1 MKHLVVV
8 GTQWGD
14 EGKGKIVDY
23 LAKPNKVSAVVRY
36 QGGNNA
42 GHTVVVGG
50 VKYPFHLLPSGILH
64 EQKTCVIGNG
74 VIIDPEILS
83 GEFKTLPKSHA
94 RLLISDKCHLIMPWH
109 KVIDG
114 IAGGK
119 LGTTGRGIGP
129 TYTDYIN
136 RRGIRLMDALDKKV
150 FLQRVKDELA
160 WNKKLIGIMAR
171 QSAGKAVKLNIT
183 AAKIVTDYQYY
194 INYLVR
200 QPRVTVGD
208 VSRFLNQVDAKNQ
221 AILFEGAQA
230 TLLDIA
236 HGIYPFVT
244 SSNPSVGGLFTGSG
258 FRPRSLRV
266 VGVAKAYTTKVG
278 AGPFPTELFDAISK
292 KLRDVGHEYGTTTGR
307 PRRCGWLDT
316 RVINYSKM
324 INGLDE
330 LALTKLDVLT
340 GINPIKIAVKPEF
353 NVNLKAIA
361 KAKLKFIKL
370 SGWEEDL
377 STIRRFKDLP
387 TAAKNYVKMVESLT
401 GLPVTMIGVGP
412 ARDQLLIKK

>member
-64 EQKTCVIGNG
+64 RQKTCVIGNG

-160 WNKKLIGIMAR
+160 WNKKLIGIM
-171 QSAGKAVKLNIT
+171 GGKLNLSAT
-183 AAKIVTDYQYY
+183 KVVTDYQRYL
-194 INYLVR
+194 NYLLR

-412 ARDQLLIKK
+412 SRDQLLIKK

>member
-244 SSNPSVGGLFTGSG
+244 SSNPSVGGLLTGTG

-278 AGPFPTELFDAISK
+278 AGPFPTELFDSVAEKIRK
-292 KLRDVGHEYGTTTGR
+292 VGVEFGTTTGR

-412 ARDQLLIKK
+412 SRDQLLIKK

>member
-1 MKHLVVV
+1 MKHLAVI

-23 LAKPNKVSAVVRY
+23 LAQPKKVSTIVRY

-42 GHTVVVGG
+42 GHTVVVNG
-50 VKYPFHLLPSGILH
+50 VKHAFHLIPSGILH
-64 EQKTCVIGNG
+64 STKTCVIGNG
-74 VIIDPEILS
+74 VIIDPKVLVEEL
-83 GEFKTLPKSHA
+83 KTLRQAQGYKHA
-94 RLLISDKCHLIMPWH
+94 KLVISEKCHLIMPWH
-109 KVIDG
+109 QMIDG

-129 TYTDYIN
+129 TYTDYIG
-136 RRGIRLMDALDKKV
+136 RRGIRLMDALEKKLFV
-150 FLQRVKDELA
+150 KRVKEELI
-160 WNKKLIGIMAR
+160 WNKKLIGIMG
-171 QSAGKAVKLNIT
+171 GKLTVT
-183 AAKIVTDYQYY
+183 AAKVVRDYGRYLNKLMRHPRIV
-194 INYLVR
+194 I
-200 QPRVTVGD
+200 GD
-208 VSRFLNQVDAKNQ
+208 VSQLLNQVDAKNQ
-221 AILFEGAQA
+221 VILFEGAQA

-412 ARDQLLIKK
+412 SRDQLLIKK

>member
-23 LAKPNKVSAVVRY
+23 LAQPKKVSAVVRY

-42 GHTVVVGG
+42 GHTVVVRG

-94 RLLISDKCHLIMPWH
+94 RLLISEKCHLIMPWH
-109 KVIDG
+109 QMIDG

-129 TYTDYIN
+129 TYTDYIG

-160 WNKKLIGIMAR
+160 WNKKLIGIM
-171 QSAGKAVKLNIT
+171 GGKLNLSAT
-183 AAKIVTDYQYY
+183 KVVTDYQRYL
-194 INYLVR
+194 NYLLR

-230 TLLDIA
+230 TLLDVA

-244 SSNPSVGGLFTGSG
+244 SSNPSVGGLLTGTG

-278 AGPFPTELFDAISK
+278 AGPFPTELFDSVAEKIRK
-292 KLRDVGHEYGTTTGR
+292 VGVEFGTTTGR

-412 ARDQLLIKK
+412 SRDQLLIKK

>member
-1 MKHLVVV
+1 MKHLAVI

-23 LAKPNKVSAVVRY
+23 LAQPKKVSTIVRY

-42 GHTVVVGG
+42 GHTVVVNG
-50 VKYPFHLLPSGILH
+50 VKHAFHLIPSGILH
-64 EQKTCVIGNG
+64 STKTCVIGNG
-74 VIIDPEILS
+74 VIIDPKVLVEEL
-83 GEFKTLPKSHA
+83 KTLRQAQGYKHA
-94 RLLISDKCHLIMPWH
+94 KLVISEKCHLIMPWH
-109 KVIDG
+109 QMIDG

-129 TYTDYIN
+129 TYTDYIG
-136 RRGIRLMDALDKKV
+136 RRGIRLMDALEKKLFV
-150 FLQRVKDELA
+150 KRVKEELI
-160 WNKKLIGIMAR
+160 WNKKLIGIMG
-171 QSAGKAVKLNIT
+171 GKLTVT
-183 AAKIVTDYQYY
+183 AAKVVRDYGRYLNKLMRHPRIV
-194 INYLVR
+194 I
-200 QPRVTVGD
+200 GD
-208 VSRFLNQVDAKNQ
+208 VSQLLNQVDAKNQ
-221 AILFEGAQA
+221 VILFEGAQA

-244 SSNPSVGGLFTGSG
+244 SSNPSVGGLLTGTG

-307 PRRCGWLDT
+307 PRRCGWLDI
-316 RVINYSKM
+316 RILSYSKM

-330 LALTKLDVLT
+330 VALTKIDVLS
-340 GINPIKIAVKPEF
+340 GIKRLKIAIGPKFSVKASDLTKTK
-353 NVNLKAIA
+353 VKY
-361 KAKLKFIKL
+361 L
-370 SGWEEDL
+370 SLPGWQEDI
-377 STIRRFKDLP
+377 TKVRRFKDLP
-387 TAAKNYVKMVESLT
+387 KASKNYVKMIERLS
-401 GLPVTMIGVGP
+401 GLPVTIIGVGP

>member
-64 EQKTCVIGNG
+64 RQKTCVIGNG

-150 FLQRVKDELA
+150 FLQRVKEELA
-160 WNKKLIGIMAR
+160 WNKKLIGIM
-171 QSAGKAVKLNIT
+171 GGKLNLSAT
-183 AAKIVTDYQYY
+183 KVVTDYQRYL
-194 INYLVR
+194 NYLLR

-230 TLLDIA
+230 TLLDVA

-244 SSNPSVGGLFTGSG
+244 SSNPSVGGLLTGTG

-278 AGPFPTELFDAISK
+278 AGPFPTELFDSVAEKIRK
-292 KLRDVGHEYGTTTGR
+292 VGVEFGTTTGR

-353 NVNLKAIA
+353 DVNLKAIA
-361 KAKLKFIKL
+361 KAKLKFISL
-370 SGWEEDL
+370 PGWQEDL
-377 STIRRFKDLP
+377 SKVRKFSQLP

>member
-1 MKHLVVV
+1 
-8 GTQWGD
+8 
-14 EGKGKIVDY
+14 
-23 LAKPNKVSAVVRY
+23 
-36 QGGNNA
+36 
-42 GHTVVVGG
+42 
-50 VKYPFHLLPSGILH
+50 
-64 EQKTCVIGNG
+64 
-74 VIIDPEILS
+74 
-83 GEFKTLPKSHA
+83 
-94 RLLISDKCHLIMPWH
+94 MPWH

-171 QSAGKAVKLNIT
+171 QSAGKAVMLNIT

>member
-1 MKHLVVV
+1 MAQVEHLAVV

-23 LAKPNKVSAVVRY
+23 LSKPKKVAAIARY

-50 VKYPFHLLPSGILH
+50 VKYPFHLIPSGILH
-64 EQKTCVIGNG
+64 ADKTCVIGNG
-74 VIIDPEILS
+74 VIIDPEVLA
-83 GEFKTLPKSHA
+83 GELKTLPKRHA
-94 RLLISDKCHLIMPWH
+94 KLLISDKCHLIMPWH
-109 KVIDG
+109 RVIDG
-114 IAGGK
+114 ILGGK
-119 LGTTGRGIGP
+119 LGTTSRGIGP
-129 TYTDYIN
+129 TYTDYVG

-150 FLQRVKDELA
+150 FTKRVKEEFS
-160 WNKKLIGIMAR
+160 WNKKLIRIMGGR
-171 QSAGKAVKLNIT
+171 LTVS
-183 AAKIVTDYQYY
+183 AAKVTRDYQR
-194 INYLVR
+194 YLKAILR
-200 QPRVTVGD
+200 HKGVTAGD
-208 VSRFLNQVDAKNQ
+208 VSHFLNDLNDKRKT
-221 AILFEGAQA
+221 ILFEGAQA
-230 TLLDIA
+230 TLLDVS

-244 SSNPSVGGLFTGSG
+244 SSNPSVGGALTGTG

-278 AGPFPTELFDAISK
+278 AGPFPTELFDSVAEKIRK
-292 KLRDVGHEYGTTTGR
+292 VGVEFGTTTGR

-353 NVNLKAIA
+353 DVNLKAIA
-361 KAKLKFIKL
+361 KAKLKFISL
-370 SGWEEDL
+370 PGWREDL
-377 STIRRFKDLP
+377 SKIRKFNKLP
-387 TAAKNYVKMVESLT
+387 TAAKNYVKMVERLT

-412 ARDQLLIKK
+412 GREQLLIKK

>member
-64 EQKTCVIGNG
+64 RQKTCVIGNG

-230 TLLDIA
+230 TLLDVA

-244 SSNPSVGGLFTGSG
+244 SSNPSVGGLLTGTG

>member
-23 LAKPNKVSAVVRY
+23 LAQPKKVSAVVRY

-42 GHTVVVGG
+42 GHTVVVRG

-94 RLLISDKCHLIMPWH
+94 RLLISEKCHLIMPWH
-109 KVIDG
+109 QMIDG

-129 TYTDYIN
+129 TYTDYIG

-160 WNKKLIGIMAR
+160 WNKKLIGIM
-171 QSAGKAVKLNIT
+171 GGKLNLSAT
-183 AAKIVTDYQYY
+183 KVVTDYQRYL
-194 INYLVR
+194 NYLLR

-230 TLLDIA
+230 TLLDVA

-244 SSNPSVGGLFTGSG
+244 SSNPSVGGLLTGTG

-278 AGPFPTELFDAISK
+278 AGPFPTELFDSVAEKIRK
-292 KLRDVGHEYGTTTGR
+292 VGVEFGTTTGR

-353 NVNLKAIA
+353 DVNLKAIA
-361 KAKLKFIKL
+361 KAKLKFISL
-370 SGWEEDL
+370 PGWREDL
-377 STIRRFKDLP
+377 SHVRRFKALP

>member
-23 LAKPNKVSAVVRY
+23 LAQPKKVSAVVRY

-42 GHTVVVGG
+42 GHTVVVRG

-94 RLLISDKCHLIMPWH
+94 RLLISEKCHLIMPWH
-109 KVIDG
+109 QMIDG

-129 TYTDYIN
+129 TYTDYIG

-160 WNKKLIGIMAR
+160 WNKKLIGIM
-171 QSAGKAVKLNIT
+171 GGKLNLSAT
-183 AAKIVTDYQYY
+183 KVVTDYQRYL
-194 INYLVR
+194 NYLLR

-230 TLLDIA
+230 TLLDVA

-244 SSNPSVGGLFTGSG
+244 SSNPSVGGLLTGTG

-278 AGPFPTELFDAISK
+278 AGPFPTELFDSVAEKIRK
-292 KLRDVGHEYGTTTGR
+292 VGVEFGTTTGR

-316 RVINYSKM
+316 RGINYSKM

-353 NVNLKAIA
+353 DVNLKAIA
-361 KAKLKFIKL
+361 KAKLKFISL
-370 SGWEEDL
+370 PGWQEDL
-377 STIRRFKDLP
+377 SKVRKFSQLP